1 MKQIYKTIC
10 LAAAGMFAL
19 SANAQIFFTEDFEGT
34 MDGTTNIPVG
44 WTESGLSTDGIWST
58 GNAAAAQSAYIATW
72 PATTNG
78 TMFAFSNDDAC
89 NCDKSADRM
98 TLPAQDF
105 SAITSP
111 VVQLIVDLIK
121 INAIDIFEVQVSTDG
136 GTTWNTEYTVNTTN
150 AWEDDVVIDLSAYI
164 GQSNVLISFFYDD
177 GGAWAYA
184 VGVDEVRLNEQATP
198 TEDLAAINA
207 TGQYTII
214 PLPQVVAMAVEA
226 TIENVGNVDATD
238 AVVTSN
244 VYLAPDFVTPVY
256 TQTSGN
262 NAVVA
267 GATAVVNNGTYT
279 PSAVGQYVMEHI
291 VSTATLTDSD
301 SSNDT
306 TFYAFTVTDT
316 IYGRDNGNVTI
327 QLGIGAGSFA
337 VLGQN
342 YDLATNDT
350 ISSVTFGAAGL
361 VAGDTVTLLVHD
373 VDGTGMPTT
382 NIHTQTFIAP
392 DAGPIFE
399 IVIPGGLDLLAGTYY
414 VGLEEAVTVDNYA
427 LYGTDSIFTP
437 NTVWGS
443 INGGAYQT
451 IESIGFPNS
460 FVLRPNFA
468 NIDQC
473 SSLQAAAT
481 ATDATCNGD
490 ADGTAT
496 ATVTGGLAPYT
507 YLWDDAGSQTTATA
521 TGLAAGSYNV
531 TVTDA
536 NGCVFMANVQ
546 VIEPAPVGAVMS
558 STDETAAGND
568 GSATATATGGTSPYT
583 YMWDAA
589 AASQTTA
596 TATGLTAGTYV
607 VTITDAN
614 GCTYMD
620 SVVVNSA
627 AVGINELT
635 ASSVSMYP
643 NPVSDVLTIT
653 VENNQSLIAEL
664 YDINGKLISSNSVN
678 GTAVISVS
686 NLDKGVYFIQFVAVD
701 GSQIGAQQKL
711 IVE

>member
-10 LAAAGMFAL
+10 IAAAGMFAL

-34 MDGTTNIPVG
+34 MDGTTGIPTG
-44 WTESGLSTDGIWST
+44 WTETGLSTDGIYYVGT
-58 GNAAAAQSAYIATW
+58 DVDANAAGYW
-72 PATTNG
+72 PAPAH
-78 TMFAFSNDDAC
+78 TMFAQSNDDVC
-89 NCDKSADRM
+89 NCDKSEDRLI
-98 TLPAQDF
+98 LPSQDF
-105 SAITSP
+105 TPYVGSGLN
-111 VVQLIVDLIK
+111 LIVDLYQDG
-121 INAIDIFEVQVSTDG
+121 NYGNSGDVEVSTDG
-136 GTTWNTEYTVNTTN
+136 GTTWTSILTIPALNGQWQDNTIISLN
-150 AWEDDVVIDLSAYI
+150 AYVGNPA
-164 GQSNVLISFFYDD
+164 VLIAFRLNDN
-177 GGAWAYA
+177 GGWSTGL
-184 VGVDEVRLNEQATP
+184 GVDNVRLEQVASS
-198 TEDLAAINA
+198 DDMAAINA
-207 TGQYTII
+207 TGEYTII
-214 PLPQVVAMAVEA
+214 PLPQVTAMAVEG
-226 TIENVGNVDATD
+226 TVENLGTSDVLD
-238 AVVTSN
+238 VVLTSN

-256 TQTSGN
+256 SQASTP
-262 NAVVA
+262 
-267 GATAVVNNGTYT
+267 ATVTTGSTLTISNGTYT
-279 PSAVGQYVMEHI
+279 PSVVGQYVMEHI
-291 VSTATLTDSD
+291 VSSATIIDNN

-306 TFYAFTVTDT
+306 TFYSFTVTDT

-361 VAGDTVTLLVHD
+361 VAGDTVTLLVND

-392 DAGPIFE
+392 DAGPLFE

-427 LYGTDSIFTP
+427 LYGTDSIFTL

-460 FVLRPNFA
+460 FVIRPNFA

-473 SSLQAAAT
+473 SSLQAAAA
-481 ATDATCNGD
+481 ATDATCNGGT
-490 ADGTAT
+490 DGTAT
-496 ATVTGGLAPYT
+496 ATVTGGLAPFT

-521 TGLAAGSYNV
+521 TGLAAGTYSV

-536 NGCVFMANVQ
+536 NGCTTSETVTVT
-546 VIEPAPVGAVMS
+546 EPTAVSATMS

-568 GSATATATGGTSPYT
+568 GTATATATGGTSPYT

-589 AASQTTA
+589 AGSQTTA

-627 AVGINELT
+627 AVGINEIT

-664 YDINGKLISSNSVN
+664 YDLNGKLISSNAVN

-701 GSQIGAQQKL
+701 GAQIGAQQKL